1 MEITKLIGEIV
12 RRVELAIIKHETAK
26 APKRKVLVI
35 SKDLNQSC
43 PDLIN
48 NKNLIESCNVDSVD
62 NNTQQVNLEGY
73 AKVLICDL
81 DNDSLSKLTS
91 GIFDNPYLKLIG
103 SCIMQGK
110 DIAVV
115 EDDIEFLQYQDTAP
129 AAFLAMFNHKLDTLR
144 EWGLEVRTLD
154 DLTVSLC
161 GHDDPGDPVKAEKP
175 ASSVAAQTAPEPVSS
190 SVITKKALTEADV
203 INANFRH
210 QSEILV
216 SQGTIVTEVAS
227 DYARKNGITIRH
239 VQ

>member
-12 RRVELAIIKHETAK
+12 RRLELAIIKHETSK
-26 APKRKVLVI
+26 APKRKVLII

-43 PDLIN
+43 PDLLN
-48 NKNLIESCNVDSVD
+48 NKNLIESCDVNSVD
-62 NNTQQVNLEGY
+62 CNTQQVNLEGY

-110 DIAVV
+110 NIAIV
-115 EDDIEFLQYQDTAP
+115 EDDIEFLKYQDTAP
-129 AAFLAMFNHKLDTLR
+129 KPFLAMFNHKLDTLR
-144 EWGLEVRTLD
+144 EWGLEVRSLD

-161 GHDDPGDPVKAEKP
+161 SHDDTDDPVKKETI
-175 ASSVAAQTAPEPVSS
+175 QTAPVKNSG
-190 SVITKKALTEADV
+190 SVVTKKALTEADV
-203 INANFRH
+203 INANFKH
-210 QSEILV
+210 QNEILV
-216 SQGTIVTEVAS
+216 SENTIVTEVAS
-227 DYARKNGITIRH
+227 DYARKHRITITR